1 MKRFLRSR
9 QRDKSSRGVIL
20 TVAVLQAEGR
30 ISRAHSQCF
39 LCLALSATLFA
50 SGCFTSSRPPHIGA
64 AARDFTVQDSD
75 RKVSLNQFRG
85 QVVVLNFWAT
95 WCPPCEE
102 ELPSLMRMQD
112 RLRGRGVTVLGVS
125 IDVDGDAYHRFL
137 KLRNVN
143 FLTVRDPDQKVATT
157 YGTAGWPETYVIDR
171 QGVMRR
177 KFIGPIDWT
186 SPEVIDFLSKL

>member
-1 MKRFLRSR
+1 VKRFLLL
-9 QRDKSSRGVIL
+9 L
-20 TVAVLQAEGR
+20 T
-30 ISRAHSQCF
+30 
-39 LCLALSATLFA
+39 LSATLLP
-50 SGCFTSSRPPHIGA
+50 SGCFTSSRPPHIGD

-95 WCPPCEE
+95 WCPPCVQ
-102 ELPSLMRMQD
+102 ELPSLIAMQE
-112 RLRGRGVTVLGVS
+112 RLRGKGVTVLGVS
-125 IDVDGDAYHRFL
+125 IDVDGNAYHRFL
-137 KLRNVN
+137 KLRNVT
-143 FLTVRDPDQKVATT
+143 FLTVRDPEQKVATT

-177 KFIGPIDWT
+177 KFIGPVDWN